1 MIRQNRLSSSSSR
14 EFPVTKTLKS
24 LVTAYSCAGS
34 GGLSPPSLLHV
45 ARFSIVPVRF
55 VYRRDTW
62 PTRHRMGIDQNSY
75 FENFLEDLRFKNLLG
90 CSCMNGP
97 AVFHQQNVVRKLRRE
112 IDVVCDDER

>member
-1 MIRQNRLSSSSSR
+1 
-14 EFPVTKTLKS
+14 
-24 LVTAYSCAGS
+24 
-34 GGLSPPSLLHV
+34 
-45 ARFSIVPVRF
+45 
-55 VYRRDTW
+55 
-62 PTRHRMGIDQNSY
+62 MGIDQNSY